1 DGSKIPE
8 KGVGAAYVAMGPGGE
23 VEASGLFKLPDYCTV
38 YQAEAVAL
46 RESQK
51 RVESREE
58 RRLMASD
65 SRAVL
70 SSVSGQSRMTTL
82 VAEIADGARVG
93 DSFLYIPGHKGHAG
107 NEKADELAK
116 LAVEMGEEVQVPVP
130 RAHTRRLARERTWRR
145 WSEEWSALRALEEDG
160 GQAQGGGKAYFKFA
174 PGLGD
179 LKANVWGN
187 DKVDS
192 SVLQLLSGHCNLGA
206 YLHRFG
212 RRDTPECTFCGKDE
226 ESVGHFLLECKRWD
240 RERNEISDLI
250 DKGNEE
256 ASLQALLQE

>member
-1 DGSKIPE
+1 
-8 KGVGAAYVAMGPGGE
+8 M
-23 VEASGLFKLPDYCTV
+23 
-38 YQAEAVAL
+38 
-46 RESQK
+46 
-51 RVESREE
+51 
-58 RRLMASD
+58 
-65 SRAVL
+65 
-70 SSVSGQSRMTTL
+70 
-82 VAEIADGARVG
+82 
-93 DSFLYIPGHKGHAG
+93 
-107 NEKADELAK
+107 
-116 LAVEMGEEVQVPVP
+116 
-130 RAHTRRLARERTWRR
+130 
-145 WSEEWSALRALEEDG
+145 
-160 GQAQGGGKAYFKFA
+160 YFKFA

-256 ASLQALLQE
+256 ASLQALLQEVGRLARFVRLTGRLEIRRGER